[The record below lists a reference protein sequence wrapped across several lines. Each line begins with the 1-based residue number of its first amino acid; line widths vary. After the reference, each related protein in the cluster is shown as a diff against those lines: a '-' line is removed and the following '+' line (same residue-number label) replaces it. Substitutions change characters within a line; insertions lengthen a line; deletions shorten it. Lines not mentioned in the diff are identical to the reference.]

1 MLDLAEQSGTPC
13 WSSSALR
20 FAEEYQAADKTN
32 IKGVNTWG
40 PNGFEDY
47 AIHQLEPI
55 FMMMQAPATEVMHLT
70 NDEVYT
76 GVLRFADGR
85 TATLSG
91 YAKGS
96 PFMMNIARSTENSV
110 LEICSDYFRHFIEAL
125 VEFFKNGTI
134 PAPHSE
140 TLSII
145 SAWGALMEAEKDP
158 RHLGQSPE
166 GLSLSLQKP
175 SQRTHL

>member
-1 MLDLAEQSGTPC
+1 MRVLGIDPGYAIVG
-13 WSSSALR
+13 W
-20 FAEEYQAADKTN
+20 
-32 IKGVNTWG
+32 GVL
-40 PNGFEDY
+40 DY
-47 AIHQLEPI
+47 AGNRFTPVDFGAVCTDAGVPFERRL
-55 FMMMQAPATEVMHLT
+55 
-70 NDEVYT
+70 DEVYT

-140 TLSII
+140 TLYII
-145 SAWGALMEAEKDP
+145 SAWGALMEAEKTPGIWVKVPKD
-158 RHLGQSPE
+158 
-166 GLSLSLQKP
+166 
-175 SQRTHL
+175 

>member
-1 MLDLAEQSGTPC
+1 MQ
-13 WSSSALR
+13 
-20 FAEEYQAADKTN
+20 EEYQAADKTN
-32 IKGVNTWG
+32 IKGVNAWG

-110 LEICSDYFRHFIEAL
+110 LEIRSDYFRHFIEAL

-145 SAWGALMEAEKDP
+145 SAWGALMEAEKTPGIWVKVPKD
-158 RHLGQSPE
+158 
-166 GLSLSLQKP
+166 
-175 SQRTHL
+175 

>member
-1 MLDLAEQSGTPC
+1 MIKVGFIDYYLDEWHANNYVHMLH
-13 WSSSALR
+13 
-20 FAEEYQAADKTN
+20 
-32 IKGVNTWG
+32 
-40 PNGFEDY
+40 DY
-47 AIHQLEPI
+47 S
-55 FMMMQAPATEVMHLT
+55 

-110 LEICSDYFRHFIEAL
+110 LEIRSDYFRHFIEAL

-145 SAWGALMEAEKDP
+145 SAWGALMEAEKTPGIWVKVPKD
-158 RHLGQSPE
+158 
-166 GLSLSLQKP
+166 
-175 SQRTHL
+175 

>member
-32 IKGVNTWG
+32 IKGVNAWG

-55 FMMMQAPATEVMHLT
+55 FMMMQAPATEVMHLI

-76 GVLRFADGR
+76 GRSCALR
-85 TATLSG
+85 TAAPQRFPATQR
-91 YAKGS
+91 
-96 PFMMNIARSTENSV
+96 ARRS
-110 LEICSDYFRHFIEAL
+110 
-125 VEFFKNGTI
+125 
-134 PAPHSE
+134 
-140 TLSII
+140 
-145 SAWGALMEAEKDP
+145 
-158 RHLGQSPE
+158 
-166 GLSLSLQKP
+166 
-175 SQRTHL
+175 

>member
-1 MLDLAEQSGTPC
+1 MPDLAEQSGTPC

-32 IKGVNTWG
+32 IKGVNAWG

-55 FMMMQAPATEVMHLT
+55 FMMMQAPATEVMHLI

-145 SAWGALMEAEKDP
+145 SAWGALMEAEKTPGIWVKVPKD
-158 RHLGQSPE
+158 
-166 GLSLSLQKP
+166 
-175 SQRTHL
+175 

>member
-1 MLDLAEQSGTPC
+1 
-13 WSSSALR
+13 
-20 FAEEYQAADKTN
+20 
-32 IKGVNTWG
+32 
-40 PNGFEDY
+40 
-47 AIHQLEPI
+47 
-55 FMMMQAPATEVMHLT
+55 MHLT

-145 SAWGALMEAEKDP
+145 SAWGALMEAEKTPGIWVKVPKD
-158 RHLGQSPE
+158 
-166 GLSLSLQKP
+166 
-175 SQRTHL
+175 